1 MKNIEVKNNRIYA
14 DYYPEDSKNFK
25 RISLNLDDFEGEL
38 VGYEM
43 EYKAHE
49 DHAKYALMD
58 IVLGKREM
66 EDYMIMWF

>member
-1 MKNIEVKNNRIYA
+1 
-14 DYYPEDSKNFK
+14 
-25 RISLNLDDFEGEL
+25 
-38 VGYEM
+38 M